1 MQKDPEQRT
10 QCFFIN
16 MTNKPTAVAIIPKA
30 PTAIVTMYE
39 AFTKNVNKNE
49 NKMH

>member
-1 MQKDPEQRT
+1 
-10 QCFFIN
+10 
-16 MTNKPTAVAIIPKA
+16 MTNKPTAVAMIPKA

-39 AFTKNVNKNE
+39 AITKNVNENE